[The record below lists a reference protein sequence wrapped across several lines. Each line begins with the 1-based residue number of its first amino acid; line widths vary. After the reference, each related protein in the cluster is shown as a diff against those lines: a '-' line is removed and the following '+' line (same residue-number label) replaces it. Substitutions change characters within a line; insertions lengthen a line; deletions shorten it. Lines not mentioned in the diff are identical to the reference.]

1 MFETLRAR
9 LRPDGFSLL
18 LIGLAAFGAFGIWV
32 REIPYGVGIT
42 VDSVS
47 YIAAARS
54 LLDGEGF
61 LHWNGDPLTVYPP
74 LFSSSLALI
83 GWFGPSPA
91 AVAGP
96 LNAVAFGATLL
107 VWTWWL
113 RQRLRCRWLAA
124 WLGLV
129 LAVSPPLV
137 LVSTYAWSEPLFI
150 LFCTLG
156 LVCLDRFR
164 DTQRPAP
171 LLWAALYAALACL
184 TRTLGLAVIAAGA
197 SLLLLPQTGA
207 FRIKARRAL
216 VFGTLAAG
224 PFGLWTVR
232 NVALSGMAGRT
243 FGTPQGEAWFGNSW
257 FSNMALGGVTLVEWV
272 LGRFD
277 LHVAARTWL
286 AQAEGGPALAVQI
299 GIALL
304 WALGLGGLAYASR
317 TGVLRWRQ
325 PGTAELL
332 LLFIGFYAGLLLV
345 AINTTWESVEPINH
359 RYLAP
364 LYAPC
369 AFLAA
374 WSLDVLFQRVKPRSL
389 RRSNLWAGSAL
400 AVLCVGLWPH
410 FQLYARLFQ
419 AHWQQ
424 GTAFTDRR
432 WTTSETLA
440 YLRTHPLAGGEV
452 WSNNPASLAFH
463 VNPATRYILT
473 RSSATVEEVGD
484 YLQWRGSTGWD
495 VHVVWFFDVEPLRPP
510 FYEAQDIRNLPG
522 MKPVADLADGFI
534 QRFQPDY
541 VNDYD
546 RALQAQ
552 YAALAARAPQ
562 VRSVFDVYVTAGEA
576 VYVKDA
582 CRPEDTQPKFILH
595 VFPADPQVLP
605 ASRQGLRFDNL
616 DFTFER
622 FGAWLNGACLLRAPL
637 PDYRIVQISVGQYLP
652 GQASS
657 LWQADIAMTD
667 SDPDFARR
675 HQAMYRALASRSPQV
690 RSVFDVYVTE
700 DAVVYVKEACR
711 PEDTQPKFVLHVFP
725 EQAQALPA
733 HRQAFDFE
741 NLDFQFAWQGA
752 RFDGVCLAQAPLP
765 PYAIDRLR
773 VGQWIARE
781 NRTVWEAEISVRA
794 LALQAA
800 YPALAA
806 REPDLRSAFDVYVKE
821 DAVIYVKEACRPED
835 TQPKFILRIVPVHR
849 GHLPWQ
855 RWIYGFDNRSFSFA
869 AYGARFDGICLAR
882 APLPAYAI
890 DRLRVGQ
897 RTTRANRTAWEA
909 EISLAASARSA
920 RPEP

>member
-1 MFETLRAR
+1 MRETLRAR

-18 LIGLAAFGAFGIWV
+18 LVGLAAFGALGVWV
-32 REIPYGVGIT
+32 REIPYGAGVT
-42 VDSVS
+42 VDSTI

-54 LLDGEGF
+54 ALAGEGF
-61 LHWNGDPLTVYPP
+61 LDWRGVPLTVQPP
-74 LFSSSLALI
+74 LFPAALALI
-83 GWFGPSPA
+83 GWFGPAPA

-107 VWTWWL
+107 VWTRWL
-113 RQRLRCRWLAA
+113 RRRLRCRWLAA

-137 LVSTYAWSEPLFI
+137 HVSTHIWSEPLFI

-184 TRTLGLAVIAAGA
+184 TRALGLAVIAAGA
-197 SLLLLPQTGA
+197 SWLLLPRTSA
-207 FRIKARRAL
+207 FWIRARRAL
-216 VFGTLAAG
+216 IFGTLAAG
-224 PFGLWTVR
+224 PFGLWIGRNIALAGTV
-232 NVALSGMAGRT
+232 GRS
-243 FGTPQGEAWFGNSW
+243 FGTPQGEAWLGSSW
-257 FSNMALGGVTLVEWV
+257 LSNMALGVVTLVEWV
-272 LGRFD
+272 LGRFN

-286 AQAEGGPALAVQI
+286 AQAEGAPALAVQI

-304 WALGLGGLAYASR
+304 WALGLGGLTYASR

-345 AINTTWESVEPINH
+345 AINTTHESTEPINH

-374 WSLDVLFQRVKPRSL
+374 WSLDVLFQRAAPRS
-389 RRSNLWAGSAL
+389 RSRPSLWAGSAL
-400 AVLCVGLWPH
+400 AVLSLGLWPH

-419 AHWQQ
+419 AHWQR
-424 GTAFTDRR
+424 GAAFTNTR
-432 WTTSETLA
+432 WVTSETLA
-440 YLRTHPLAGGEV
+440 YLRTHPLEGGVV
-452 WSNNPASLAFH
+452 WANDSGQLAFH
-463 VNPATRYILT
+463 VDPPVRYPTFHFNATM
-473 RSSATVEEVGD
+473 EEVGQR
-484 YLQWRGSTGWD
+484 LQRMGNGGTD
-495 VHVVWFFDVEPLRPP
+495 VHVVWFFGQEPFRPP
-510 FYEAQDIRNLPG
+510 FYETQDVRNLPG
-522 MKPVADLADGFI
+522 MKPVAELADGFI
-534 QRFQPDY
+534 QRFQPGY
-541 VNDYD
+541 VNDYA
-546 RALQAQ
+546 RTLQAQ
-552 YAALAARAPQ
+552 YAALSARSPQ
-562 VRSVFDVYVTAGEA
+562 IRSVFDVYATADEV
-576 VYVKDA
+576 VYVKEA
-582 CRPEDTQPKFILH
+582 CRPEDTRPKFILH
-595 VFPADPQVLP
+595 AFPADPQVLP

-622 FGAWLNGACLLRAPL
+622 FGAWLDGACVLRAPL

-657 LWQADIAMTD
+657 LWQADISLTA

-675 HQAMYRALASRSPQV
+675 RQALYRELASRSPQV

-700 DAVVYVKEACR
+700 DAVIYVKEACR
-711 PEDTQPKFVLHVFP
+711 PEDTRPKFVLHVFP

-733 HRQAFDFE
+733 QRQAFGFD

-752 RFDGVCLAQAPLP
+752 HFDGVCLAQAPLP
-765 PYAIDRLR
+765 TYAIDRLR

-781 NRTVWEAEISVRA
+781 NRTVWESEISVRA
-794 LALQAA
+794 LTLQAA

-806 REPDLRSAFDVYVKE
+806 REPDRRSAFDVYVQE

-835 TQPKFILRIVPVHR
+835 TLPKFVLRIVPVNR
-849 GHLPWQ
+849 WHLPWP
-855 RWIYGFDNRSFSFA
+855 RWLYGFDNRSFPFA
-869 AYGARFDGICLAR
+869 EYGTRFDGICLAQ

-897 RTTRANRTAWEA
+897 RTTRANRIAWEV
-909 EISLAASARSA
+909 EIPLAASARSA